1 MVLYYYVLIISQK
14 HCDKSAFKL
23 LWEVIAFVM
32 FLTAIKLLREGI
44 VLCCVSNP
52 QLLWNV

>member
-32 FLTAIKLLREGI
+32 FVTAIKLLREGI